1 MLKAFFAVVYFCIF
15 LFFIDLIFRNT
26 LSVFTDIL
34 AVICWIIALILSI
47 GMADYTVKKVKDKY
61 VKK

>member
-1 MLKAFFAVVYFCIF
+1 MLKAFFAVVY
-15 LFFIDLIFRNT
+15 FIDLIFRNT

-47 GMADYTVKKVKDKY
+47 GMADYTVKKAKDKY
-61 VKK
+61 EKK

>member
-15 LFFIDLIFRNT
+15 LLLIDLIFRNT

-47 GMADYTVKKVKDKY
+47 GMADYTVKKVKGKY
-61 VKK
+61 GKK